1 MSYERELEALDNP
14 FVTQFIFYP
23 RKDFTQPP
31 PNAADCFVNVEPG
44 VYVHTR
50 LYAVDKAA
58 PTILYFHGNG
68 EVVSDHDDIG
78 PVYNRFGVNLLVADY
93 RGYGAS
99 DGQPTFRAV
108 FVDAHRVLEASTS
121 KLQELGY
128 CPSLF
133 VMGRSLG
140 SAPACELAAS
150 HPDRLRGLIIESGFA
165 SAARLL
171 RYLGLPVEVP
181 DRDDLPNLSN
191 IRRITLPAL
200 IMHGEVDNLIPVS
213 EARETYAKLSTED
226 KRLLII
232 EDAGHNDIMYVGGR
246 DYFQAIADFVCGR
259 VSGPGRESRQ

>member
-14 FVTQFIFYP
+14 LVTQFVFYP
-23 RKDFTQPP
+23 RRDFTKPP
-31 PNAADCFVNVEPG
+31 PNATDHFVNVEPG
-44 VYVHTR
+44 VNIHTR
-50 LYAVDKAA
+50 LYTVDKAA

-78 PVYNRFGVNLLVADY
+78 PAYNHYGINLFVADY

-99 DGQPTFRAV
+99 DGRPTFRAV
-108 FVDAHRVLEASTS
+108 FADAHRVLEATVS
-121 KLQELGY
+121 KLQQLGY
-128 CPSLF
+128 SSDLF

-140 SAPACELAAS
+140 SAPACELAAGR
-150 HPDRLRGLIIESGFA
+150 PDQLRGLIIESGFA
-165 SAARLL
+165 SAVRLL

-213 EARETYAKLSTED
+213 EARETYASLPTDD

-232 EDAGHNDIMYVGGR
+232 EDAGHNDIMYIGGR
-246 DYFQAIADFVCGR
+246 DYFQAIADFVFGL
-259 VSGPGRESRQ
+259 